1 MLDDI
6 KKTRWATADKLRAN
20 MDAAEYKQLVLGL
33 IFVKYISDTFA
44 ARRSEV
50 AAQLADPGDDD
61 DYGDASAQDLAAE
74 LEDLDAGPHEKR

>member
-1 MLDDI
+1 M
-6 KKTRWATADKLRAN
+6 
-20 MDAAEYKQLVLGL
+20 LGL